1 MSDNANAQKK
11 EVANLGVPWEQAY
24 GYAQA
29 VKVGNVIYVS
39 GQLSHD
45 DSGALVGPAA
55 LGADGR
61 PVEFS
66 NMALQMQ
73 TTYENARKLLS
84 HFGATFDQVVEET
97 LFVLDVDA
105 AFAVA
110 GEVRRTFYGPTPR
123 LASNL
128 IGVSRLAFPE
138 QLIEV
143 AYRVDMSIV

>member
-1 MSDNANAQKK
+1 MSENANAQK

-45 DSGALVGPAA
+45 EFGALVGPAP
-55 LGADGR
+55 LDGNGR
-61 PVEFS
+61 AREFS
-66 NMALQMQ
+66 TMALQMQ

-110 GEVRRTFYGPTPR
+110 GEVRRKFYGATPR

-138 QLIEV
+138 QLIEI
-143 AYRVDMSIV
+143 AYRVDLSIG